1 MSVLAGAARMFY
13 RHSFQLKRM
22 AGFYDQ
28 ATGHYVKLDPAFSW
42 HRGNF
47 MPASQVQIQR
57 LPEGSR
63 ADGSQSLYTAAE
75 LITAES
81 PNQIADRVMFNG
93 VEYEVTAGE
102 RWASHNWYIVT
113 KVGQ

>member
-1 MSVLAGAARMFY
+1 MMSVLGGAARMFY
-13 RHSFQLKRM
+13 RHSFQVKRT
-22 AGFYDQ
+22 AGFYDK
-28 ATGHYVKLDPAFSW
+28 GHYVKLDPAFFW
-42 HRGNF
+42 AKGNF
-47 MPASQVQIQR
+47 MAPSQKQIQR

-63 ADGSQSLYTAAE
+63 ADGSQALYTAAE

-81 PNQIADRVMFNG
+81 PNQPADRVLFNG
-93 VEYEVTAGE
+93 IEYEVTSGE